1 VGSFGLIWL
10 LVLMAVVIDQQI
22 GQLYELMRAIKRGDV
37 DPGGEIEGGGGG
49 EGKL

>member
-1 VGSFGLIWL
+1 VGSFLFFWFL
-10 LVLMAVVIDQQI
+10 ALMAGVVDQQI

-37 DPGGEIEGGGGG
+37 DPGGETEIGGG

>member
-1 VGSFGLIWL
+1 MGSFLLIWF

-37 DPGGEIEGGGGG
+37 DPGGETGAGGGD
-49 EGKL
+49 GKL